1 MRKRALL
8 LAALCACSLPF
19 GGTSSAA
26 TVTVG
31 IVTDGPLEREM
42 LPVELLRTEGE
53 AVLGGDPQLEFPQAL
68 RLQGGWTLG
77 GINRALDTLLANPD
91 VDVIV
96 TLGLLSSNQASRRP
110 RLAKPVIAPF
120 VADPVLEGYPLVDGH
135 SGRRNFAY
143 VADFVGVEEQITL
156 FHRCIPFKHL
166 VALVDQLTLEAI
178 PDIARKADQVAAK
191 LPGVRITIVPVG
203 DSVDA
208 ALAQLPA
215 DADAVFV
222 TPLTRLSTVEF
233 RQLASGLTSRR
244 LPTFTSLGRPEVEAG
259 MLMASSGSAADLQR
273 LARRIVLDIQRIQE
287 GEDAGTLEV
296 GFSLQRRLLLNMRT
310 ARALNYSPRWADLTD
325 AELIDAE
332 TAEGAEPLSML
343 SAMRAALES
352 NPALAAGRLDV
363 DIAGDDLRSARS
375 NLLPQVDLAADG
387 TRIDAD
393 RASPLIQSEKQ
404 VTGSVRVT
412 QLVYSEQAWAGYTIS
427 RHLASAAD
435 AGYRASM
442 LDTLQSAAN
451 AYLDLL
457 RAQSVESV
465 RRSNV
470 DNTRRNL
477 ETSRVREAV
486 GLAERS
492 DYLRWVSQLARDR
505 STLLEAEANRQQAE
519 TALSRVLHRPAS
531 QRFVTVEAGLEDPM
545 AFVADPRTQAY
556 VDTPAK
562 WAIFMEHSV
571 STARQRA
578 PEIRQIDAQI
588 AAQNRSLSAARR
600 AFYLPDFAL
609 VSEGA
614 DAFQRSG
621 AGSQNIPGGPDT
633 ESWNITLQASIPVF
647 TGGAR
652 RAELSRA
659 RHGVQQLSAQ
669 RDAIVDSVDA
679 RARAALQRIAS
690 SYPTIELAR
699 TAADASR
706 ENLSMVGD
714 AYSRGIVSVTE
725 LIDAQEA
732 DLSSQLAAAQA
743 RYNFLGDFIDML
755 RATGSF
761 EVLLDPASRTAW
773 YDEVDAWFRQH
784 SGANPP

>member
-1 MRKRALL
+1 MFRRALL
-8 LAALCACSLPF
+8 SAALFACSLAS
-19 GGTSSAA
+19 GGIALAA
-26 TVTVG
+26 AVTVG
-31 IVTDGPLEREM
+31 IVSDGPLEREM

-77 GINRALDTLLANPD
+77 GINRALDTLLADPN
-91 VDVIV
+91 VDVII
-96 TLGLLSSNQASRRP
+96 TLGLLSSNQAAKRA
-110 RLAKPVIAPF
+110 RLVKPVIAPF
-120 VADPVLEGYPLVDGH
+120 VADPVLEGYPLTDGH

-156 FHRCIPFKHL
+156 FYRSIPFKHL

-178 PDIARKADQVAAK
+178 PDIARKADQVSAR
-191 LPGVRITIVPVG
+191 LPGVRITLVPVG
-203 DSVDA
+203 ESVDA

-222 TPLTRLSTVEF
+222 TPLTRLSMVEF
-233 RQLASGLTSRR
+233 RQLASGLTARR

-273 LARRIVLDIQRIQE
+273 LARRIVLDIQRIHA
-287 GEDAGTLEV
+287 GEDAGALEV

-310 ARALNYSPRWADLTD
+310 ARALNFSPRWADLTD

-332 TAEGAEPLSML
+332 PPGQTEPVSML
-343 SAMRAALES
+343 GAMRTALEA
-352 NPALAAGRLDV
+352 NPALAAGRIDV
-363 DIAGDDLRSARS
+363 DLAGDDVLSSRA
-375 NLLPQVDLAADG
+375 NLLPQVDLTADG

-393 RASPLIQSEKQ
+393 RASPLVQAERQ
-404 VTGSVRVT
+404 LTGSVRVT

-427 RHLASAAD
+427 RHLAAAAD

-442 LDTLQSAAN
+442 LDTLQSAAG
-451 AYLDLL
+451 AYIDLL

-465 RRSNV
+465 RRANA

-505 STLLEAEANRQQAE
+505 SNLLDAEANRQQAE

-531 QRFVTVEAGLEDPM
+531 RRIVTVEAGLDDPM

-556 VDTPAK
+556 IDTPAK
-562 WAIFMEHSV
+562 WAVFMEHAVAS
-571 STARQRA
+571 ARTRA
-578 PEIRQIDAQI
+578 PELHQIDAQI

-609 VSEGA
+609 VSQGA
-614 DAFQRSG
+614 DALQRNG
-621 AGSQNIPGGPDT
+621 TGSQNIPGGPDS
-633 ESWNITLQASIPVF
+633 ESWNITLQASLPIF
-647 TGGAR
+647 TGGAN
-652 RAELSRA
+652 RAALSRA

-669 RDAIVDSVDA
+669 RDAVVDSVEA
-679 RARAALQRIAS
+679 RARASLQRIAS
-690 SYPTIELAR
+690 SYPAIELAR

-706 ENLSMVGD
+706 ENLSMVSD

-761 EVLLDPASRTAW
+761 EVLLDPASRSAW
-773 YDEVDAWFRQH
+773 YDEVDAWFRQN
-784 SGANPP
+784 SGGAPP